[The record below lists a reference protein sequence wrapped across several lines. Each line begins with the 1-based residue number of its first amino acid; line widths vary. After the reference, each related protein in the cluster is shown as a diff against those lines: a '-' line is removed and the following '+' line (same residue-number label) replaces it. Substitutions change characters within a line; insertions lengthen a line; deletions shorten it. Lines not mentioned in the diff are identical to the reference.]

1 MKENTTRRDFI
12 KATALGTGGVLLSS
26 YCNICLAQQQEQRER
41 VPRGS
46 LPISPDNPAIV
57 YHAERCRD
65 CSRCREFCRNTAV
78 FEQFVPANKEY
89 CIYCGQCSL
98 FCPNVITERYHYQDV
113 AKAIADPGK
122 IVIATT
128 APSIRVAFGE
138 MYGLEPGTNVEG
150 KIVGAL
156 KKLGVDYV
164 LDTTFSADLTIM
176 EEASELL
183 VRLKNKRRKNLPMFT
198 SCCPGWVRYAKL
210 YYPQLLPNISTCKSP
225 QQMQGALVKTY
236 FAQKQGINPEKIVN
250 VSLMPCTA
258 KKGEM
263 LLRGMNSAGVYHK
276 KTAIRDVD
284 FVLTNRELAYL
295 LNDGNVDFLQ
305 TQNAPYDSLMGVGS
319 GAGIIFGNTGG
330 VMEAALRSAYKV
342 INGTNPPAGF
352 FELNPVRGFDSVKQ
366 ATVDL
371 GAVRLNAAVV
381 HGIHNVKSF
390 SETIQSGSQQFDII
404 EIMACQGGCI
414 GGGGQPTTPTMEEAA
429 GVKQLRMGA
438 LYQQDNRQE
447 LRLSCDNPE
456 ITQIYNEFLGKP
468 LGKTSHKLL
477 HVKL

>member
-1 MKENTTRRDFI
+1 MGNNTTRRDFI
-12 KATALGTGGVLLSS
+12 KTTALGTGGVLLCS
-26 YCNICLAQQQEQRER
+26 YCNICLAQEQQTR
-41 VPRGS
+41 VSRSS
-46 LPISPDNPAIV
+46 LPISPNNPAIMF
-57 YHAERCRD
+57 HKERCRE
-65 CSRCREFCRNTAV
+65 CARCRDFCRNIAV
-78 FEQFVPANKEY
+78 FEQFVPENREY
-89 CIYCGQCSL
+89 CVQCGQCTL
-98 FCPNVITERYHYQDV
+98 YCPSVITEKYHYQDV
-113 AKAIADPGK
+113 ARAIADPDK

-128 APSIRVAFGE
+128 APAIRVAFGE

-156 KKLGVDYV
+156 KQLGVNYV
-164 LDTTFSADLTIM
+164 LDTTFAADLCIM

-183 VRLKNKRRKNLPMFT
+183 HRLKNKRRKNLPMFT
-198 SCCPGWVRYAKL
+198 SCCPGWIQYAKL
-210 YYPQLLPNISTCKSP
+210 YYPRLLPNISTCKSP

-236 FAQKQGINPEKIVN
+236 FAQKQGINPEKIVH

-263 LLRGMNSAGVYHK
+263 QLKGMNSAGVYHK
-276 KTAIRDVD
+276 KKAMRDVD
-284 FVLTNRELAYL
+284 YVLTNRELAYL
-295 LNDGNVDFLQ
+295 LNDGNVDFLRARDAQ
-305 TQNAPYDSLMGVGS
+305 YDSFMGRGS

-352 FELNPVRGFDSVKQ
+352 LDLQPVRGFDSVKQ

-371 GAVRLNAAVV
+371 GAVTLNAAVV

-390 SETIQSGSQQFDII
+390 IESIQSGAQQFDLI
-404 EIMACQGGCI
+404 EIMACLGGCI

-429 GVKQLRMGA
+429 NVRQLRMGA
-438 LYQQDNRQE
+438 LYQQDARQE
-447 LRLSCDNPE
+447 LRLSVDNPD
-456 ITQIYNEFLGKP
+456 IAQIYSEFLGKP
-468 LGKTSHKLL
+468 LGKQSHKLL